1 MVEHYPG
8 TTPVESGGGSQGSTQ
23 VTEQAKQQT
32 QQLARQARQQASEL
46 ASRGTEQA
54 KNQLANQKHDASQ
67 RMVPIQ
73 TALRET
79 AQQLRK
85 QGQGSVGQYADRAAD
100 QVERFSTYLRETDV
114 DEIVEEV
121 RGFARRRPGVFLGS
135 AAALGFF
142 ATRFLKS
149 SSEEQGPSVGDG
161 TSVPTTTGRTAVS
174 YGADETATALPPG
187 SVEGSP
193 TATRTP
199 LADQPPTTGQPP
211 VGTDRTEEPPTT
223 SGGSDAR

>member
-85 QGQGSVGQYADRAAD
+85 QGQGPVAEYADKASD
-100 QVERFSTYLRETDV
+100 QVERFSGYLRETEV
-114 DEIVEEV
+114 EEITEEV
-121 RGFARRRPGVFLGS
+121 RGFARRRPALFLGS
-135 AAALGFF
+135 AALVGFLG
-142 ATRFLKS
+142 TRFLKS
-149 SSEEQGPSVGDG
+149 SSQEES
-161 TSVPTTTGRTAVS
+161 SAAS
-174 YGADETATALPPG
+174 DEPVAALPPA
-187 SVEGSP
+187 SDEG
-193 TATRTP
+193 TP
-199 LADQPPTTGQPP
+199 LATGHTPTVVRRTPMREADRPVPPRG
-211 VGTDRTEEPPTT
+211 
-223 SGGSDAR
+223 A